1 MTMMFQPSPN
11 SEVRADEERQK
22 HYLVTHLQTLLDAI
36 LKVEA
41 CHGEGQAIE
50 TVITSI
56 SDLGY
61 SNVMISLLQEDEEK
75 GGHFIRAVRAMGT
88 EWERIKDITIRA
100 YPGDDLLAHV
110 LEDGR
115 SRYVPDSRADLYND
129 KNAIRK
135 SKIISQYVVPLIS
148 DGVRIGTMQIHF
160 GERPHQPS
168 LQCKM
173 LDALAA
179 HLSLTISKFRTL
191 AKLRDAN
198 ARMIEFGSLAL
209 GNRVAALTMHQ
220 LKPEIAKFQQKISE
234 KLKDKKHKENEF
246 VKSVLLDLKNEID
259 DWKQRI
265 EEPLKLVA
273 SKEERE
279 RFSANQ
285 AIQAMVDFWHQEAR
299 LRGCNLRFRDYSQ
312 IVKIEVIK
320 SHLQEVLSCLIV
332 NAMQAK
338 ARNIDVT
345 LAHRSQPV
353 TKETKEL
360 MAEIAIEDDGPGIP
374 PGIAKKIFSLGFS
387 TKGMGGTGMG
397 LYIVDLLAVEM
408 DGEIKLTSA
417 GKSSGKQKTI
427 FKLLLPAY
435 T

>member
-1 MTMMFQPSPN
+1 MSVPSRLQEFQ
-11 SEVRADEERQK
+11 ADEERQK

-36 LKVEA
+36 LKIEA
-41 CHGEGQAIE
+41 CNGEDQALE
-50 TVITSI
+50 TVVTSI
-56 SDLGY
+56 SNLGY
-61 SNVMISLLQEDEEK
+61 SNVMISLLQDDEET
-75 GGHFIRAVRAMGT
+75 GEHVIRAVRAFGP
-88 EWERIKDITIRA
+88 EWERIKEMTIRP
-100 YPGDDLLAHV
+100 YPGDDLLARV
-110 LEDGR
+110 LEAGR
-115 SRYVPDSRADLYND
+115 PRYVPDSRSDLFND

-148 DGVRIGTMQIHF
+148 DDVRIGTMQIHF

-220 LKPEIAKFQQKISE
+220 LKPEIAKLQQKIGE
-234 KLKDKKHKENEF
+234 KLKDKNHKENTF
-246 VKSVLLDLKNEID
+246 VRTVLLDLKKDID

-265 EEPLKLVA
+265 EEPLKVVA

-279 RFSANQ
+279 RFPANQ

-299 LRGCNLRFRDYSQ
+299 LRGCNLRFRDYSET
-312 IVKIEVIK
+312 VKIEVIK

-345 LAHRSQPV
+345 LSHKTQTV
-353 TKETKEL
+353 TKSTKEL
-360 MAEIAIEDDGPGIP
+360 MAEIAVEDDGLGIP
-374 PGIAKKIFSLGFS
+374 LAIAKRIFSLGFS
-387 TKGMGGTGMG
+387 TKGMSGTGMG
-397 LYIVDLLAVEM
+397 LFIVHLLAVEM

-417 GKSSGKQKTI
+417 GKPAGKAKTI